1 MITLQVTGGLGNQ
14 MFIYAFGRRLQSL
27 GYKLRFDTS
36 AYKVRGGGQD
46 IRNLEIVYFKLNEDF
61 VFGDYQSKSS
71 KNIANI
77 FARLLHR
84 LRVKSLPYNPI
95 RSSQDAHS
103 CSILESQIHPD
114 KLSQIPQKASIQGY
128 FINLSYFQNISSKL
142 SEEFTLKNSLSPHN
156 QKWQDIIHNTP
167 HSTSLHIRRG
177 DYLKYSGYTKLGQCY
192 YTKAIQ
198 IIKERLGNPHFFIF
212 SNDIQWCK
220 DNLPQALSSVID
232 KDWLT
237 FVEGN
242 DEGHAIE
249 EMELMRSC
257 EHAIVAN
264 STFSWW
270 AAYLMKNP
278 RKICIMPSSYSIYD
292 DVNKILPLEWI
303 LIDPIWG
310 EVQEAKS
317 KFSTP

>member
-1 MITLQVTGGLGNQ
+1 M
-14 MFIYAFGRRLQSL
+14 
-27 GYKLRFDTS
+27 
-36 AYKVRGGGQD
+36 
-46 IRNLEIVYFKLNEDF
+46 
-61 VFGDYQSKSS
+61 
-71 KNIANI
+71 
-77 FARLLHR
+77 
-84 LRVKSLPYNPI
+84 
-95 RSSQDAHS
+95 
-103 CSILESQIHPD
+103 
-114 KLSQIPQKASIQGY
+114 
-128 FINLSYFQNISSKL
+128 
-142 SEEFTLKNSLSPHN
+142 
-156 QKWQDIIHNTP
+156 
-167 HSTSLHIRRG
+167 HIRRG
-177 DYLKYSGYTKLGQCY
+177 DYLIPEHSGYTKLGQCY

-198 IIKERLGNPHFFIF
+198 VIKERLGNPHFFIF

-242 DEGHAIE
+242 DEGNAIE

-278 RKICIMPSSYSIYD
+278 KKICIMPSSYSIYD

-310 EVQEAKS
+310 EIQEAKS